1 MLITTQGT
9 LILRKAEGEGAGQ
22 GPLRSRSCVRVL
34 IGTLILTISIY
45 IYYLNVPVDGMEED
59 LLLTKHRLKFLRSR
73 MWHVRVRAH
82 VRVRVSTCRFI
93 SFINFHQFFIFFLE
107 ALLLIQQRRSVP
119 AQAYYM
125 WYVCLRAHVR
135 VRVSTCLCF
144 IQFFF
149 CIFFGGSAVDSA
161 PSKVRACAYMA
172 CVCSQARQSQSHH
185 VPQGALCLG
194 SCSVLDSKL
203 ASETKHTPRS
213 WCARSSKALCR
224 CCCSAC
230 CCALRASIQQ
240 QQCCSALRA
249 SFQMQQQCCC
259 CLLRASFHIQSKCP
273 HARAHARTQAHLLAR
288 AHAHIRTLKHMRV
301 GGEESLWTFG
311 GCRGIERRLLTKS
324 TN

>member
-1 MLITTQGT
+1 VLTFNTSIDRNTHIKKGRGRGRRPGAPQEQE
-9 LILRKAEGEGAGQ
+9 LRQ
-22 GPLRSRSCVRVL
+22 
-34 IGTLILTISIY
+34 SIDRNTHINY
-45 IYYLNVPVDGMEED
+45 KHVYYLNVPVDGMEED

-93 SFINFHQFFIFFLE
+93 SFCSSSSFPFFFLE
-107 ALLLIQQRRSVP
+107 ALLLILKRRSVP

-144 IQFFF
+144 IHFFF

-161 PSKVRACAYMA
+161 PSQVRACAYMV

-194 SCSVLDSKL
+194 SCSLLDSKL

-230 CCALRASIQQ
+230 CAACFDSAAAMLQRAVCFIPDAAAMLLLLAACFISHSIKMF
-240 QQCCSALRA
+240 SR
-249 SFQMQQQCCC
+249 
-259 CLLRASFHIQSKCP
+259 
-273 HARAHARTQAHLLAR
+273 ARARTHAGSLAR
-288 AHAHIRTLKHMRV
+288 SRAHTHTHA
-301 GGEESLWTFG
+301 
-311 GCRGIERRLLTKS
+311 
-324 TN
+324 